1 MKIQRVLRIANS
13 HREADELD
21 VQQQVAMSP
30 DQRRAIVREL
40 QRRVYGSS
48 PPPLRPRRR
57 RGK

>member
-21 VQQQVAMSP
+21 VQQQIAMSP

-40 QRRVYGSS
+40 QRRVYGPA

>member
-21 VQQQVAMSP
+21 VQQQIAMSP

-48 PPPLRPRRR
+48 PPLLRARRR